1 MTEEEEKIRDEAIAY
16 AKKHKHARCAELT
29 DTSTYPPEEAPVSV
43 FMAGSPGAG
52 KTESAKEIIAEL
64 ERRQPEAPKVLRID
78 PDDLRGEF
86 PGYNGSNSWLF
97 QHATSIWVDKMHDL
111 ALEQSQ
117 TFLLDSTL
125 SNLERARLNV
135 RRSLK
140 RGRPVTI
147 WYVYQSPLVAWE
159 FVQAREEEEGRRILP
174 ELFIEQ
180 YFAARDVVNALKQE
194 FGANIEVD
202 LLLKPNDQT
211 VKLVQQGVDRID
223 THVPERF
230 TRAQLEAALGV
241 RRG

>member
-86 PGYNGSNSWLF
+86 PGYTGANSWLF
-97 QHATSIWVDKMHDL
+97 QYATSIWVDKMHDL

-125 SNLERARLNV
+125 SNLKRARLNV

-174 ELFIEQ
+174 DLFIEQ

-211 VKLVQQGVDRID
+211 VKLVQQGIDRID

-230 TRAQLEAALGV
+230 TRQQLEAALGV